1 MGSHLSLTTRLSL
14 VFSISMLA
22 IWSVVS
28 LVLIQAL
35 DHHFAR
41 QDQTDIRG
49 RIILAENF
57 LSAHVQSNNRDWSVL
72 QARLSDALSGH
83 GGYYL
88 QMTDLNGK
96 TLVTVGPHSQTP
108 SQTGLSRPLPAPE
121 ALPLAESW
129 IENGIRYRSMT
140 EQFVLNGLPSVSAS
154 TGLPDSVLIRVALD
168 TSYHQ
173 HFIDDIKIGLAWLT
187 GGIALVS
194 VLLGWFAS
202 RMGLTPLHS
211 LARLSARVTA
221 NRLDHRL
228 PVAGAPAELHG
239 PINAFNDMLDRLED
253 SFQRLTAF
261 SSDIAHE
268 LRTPVNSLMMQT
280 QVALAHPRHAE
291 EYKEVLYANLET
303 AERLARMIGE
313 MLFLA
318 KSEQGQLGMQPQPLA
333 LADEL
338 DELLEFFEP
347 LASEQQV
354 RLQRRGNG
362 RLLGDKSMLQ
372 RAFSNLL
379 TNAIR
384 YTPAQGEVR
393 ISIGSNAEGTTVQ
406 VANPGPAIPPEQWPR
421 LFDRFYRA
429 DSARQP
435 VTEGTGLGLAI
446 AKAIISAHGGSL
458 SVQSDERET
467 CFTAWFPT
475 GPGAVTT

>member
-1 MGSHLSLTTRLSL
+1 MGSYLSLTTRLSL

-57 LSAHVQSNNRDWSVL
+57 LSAHVQGNSQDWSVL
-72 QARLSDALSGH
+72 QTRLSDALSGH

-96 TLVTVGPHSQTP
+96 TLVTVGPHSPAHMPSTPHSQTP
-108 SQTGLSRPLPAPE
+108 SQAGLSRPLPAPE
-121 ALPLAESW
+121 LLPLAESW
-129 IENGIRYRSMT
+129 TENDIRYRSMT
-140 EQFVLNGLPSVSAS
+140 EQFVLNALPSFSAS
-154 TGLPDSVLIRVALD
+154 AELPNSVLIRVALD
-168 TSYHQ
+168 TSYHKQ
-173 HFIDDIKIGLAWLT
+173 LIDDMKIGLAWLT

-228 PVAGAPAELHG
+228 PLAGAPAELHG

-280 QVALAHPRHAE
+280 QVALAHPRNAE

-362 RLLGDKSMLQ
+362 CLLGDKSMLQ

-384 YTPAQGEVR
+384 YTPDDGDITLSWKMEAE
-393 ISIGSNAEGTTVQ
+393 NAVFCVKDTGM
-406 VANPGPAIPPEQWPR
+406 GIPQEHLPR
-421 LFDRFYRA
+421 LTERFYRV
-429 DSARQP
+429 DVGRSRSAG
-435 VTEGTGLGLAI
+435 GTGLGLAI
-446 AKAIISAHGGSL
+446 VKQVLRRHDAEFQIN
-458 SVQSDERET
+458 
-467 CFTAWFPT
+467 
-475 GPGAVTT
+475 